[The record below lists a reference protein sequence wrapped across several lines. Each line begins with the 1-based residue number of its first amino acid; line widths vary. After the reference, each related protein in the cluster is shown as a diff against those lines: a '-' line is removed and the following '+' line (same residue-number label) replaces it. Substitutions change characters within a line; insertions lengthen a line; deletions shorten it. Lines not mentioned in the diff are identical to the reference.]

1 MKDQASIF
9 SLKYT
14 SPVERF
20 ANENYLDELQD
31 TEFTRTIIQVL
42 DFKKFKTDTK
52 KHLNEIKEKDLREEK
67 CLRCAQENKRFP
79 HRQFSS
85 FFFSFSF
92 LLTVGNPCSSRSV
105 SYMTLASDH
114 CKVISAFQCIM
125 TLICPYGLKTKE
137 ADDEAMAFLLES
149 SSFTDK

>member
-1 MKDQASIF
+1 MSEVCPRKQ
-9 SLKYT
+9 T
-14 SPVERF
+14 
-20 ANENYLDELQD
+20 
-31 TEFTRTIIQVL
+31 
-42 DFKKFKTDTK
+42 
-52 KHLNEIKEKDLREEK
+52 
-67 CLRCAQENKRFP
+67 
-79 HRQFSS
+79 FSS
-85 FFFSFSF
+85 QAVFIFFFSFSF